1 VSTDAFF
8 DDSPSAPFRSP
19 DGDGNPHA
27 AGRAGGNGS
36 GHAHAHGSGN
46 GNGSGNGSGPDGGQS
61 APARRAS
68 DAAARAAAEQAA
80 DERPRDRT
88 LALLL
93 QAAERGMHVGLTVA
107 TIDGVLVT
115 GTLVGAVE
123 YDRAMADQ
131 FTTTHGGTDMDAE
144 FADAFRSLV
153 DDAYGLARG
162 DRRATPDPDA
172 FDQAVPFLHLV
183 EARYVSGPTFLPH
196 GRHGVLWRCR
206 VRDVVSWSLGDLTRT

>member
-8 DDSPSAPFRSP
+8 PDNPSAHPAHP
-19 DGDGNPHA
+19 APGA
-27 AGRAGGNGS
+27 ASHGARAGGNG
-36 GHAHAHGSGN
+36 AHGNGAHGN
-46 GNGSGNGSGPDGGQS
+46 GAGDNGAGGP

-68 DAAARAAAEQAA
+68 EAAARPTG
-80 DERPRDRT
+80 ERPRDRT
-88 LALLL
+88 LTVLLH
-93 QAAERGMHVGLTVA
+93 AAERGMHVGLTVA
-107 TIDGVLVT
+107 TSDGVLVT

-123 YDRAMADQ
+123 FDRAMADQ
-131 FTTTHGGTDMDAE
+131 FTASHGGTAMDAE

-153 DDAYGLARG
+153 DEASGVAHG

-172 FDQAVPFLHLV
+172 FEQAVPFLHLV

-206 VRDVVSWSLGDLTRT
+206 VSDVTSWSLGDLTRS